1 MTDLPSRLSMTPTV
15 ARQTPKNEF
24 GNVLKDALSTV
35 AQGAGSLLGGVL
47 PGAGVVSAAVN
58 TVTGMSKSGGAVS
71 AQSAAS
77 GITSLNMGGG
87 ATASSVGLVGGNA
100 GGATESA
107 MATSNGNIG
116 GMGDMIGQMRAE
128 ADRSMAMQMQMQ
140 SESRDYNT
148 LSNVLKT
155 RHDSAKAAINNIR

>member
-1 MTDLPSRLSMTPTV
+1 MTDMPSRISMTPTV
-15 ARQTPKNEF
+15 ARQTQKAEF
-24 GNVLKDALSTV
+24 GNVLKDALTTA
-35 AQGAGSLLGGVL
+35 AQGASSLLGGVI
-47 PGAGVVSAAVN
+47 PGVGVVSAAVN
-58 TVTGMSKSGGAVS
+58 SVAGMSKPGAVS

-77 GITSLNMGGG
+77 GITSVNLGGS
-87 ATASSVGLVGGNA
+87 ASSGIVGGNA
-100 GGATESA
+100 GGATETA

-140 SESRDYNT
+140 QESRDYNT

>member
-1 MTDLPSRLSMTPTV
+1 MTDMPSRISMTPTV
-15 ARQTPKNEF
+15 ARQTQKAEF
-24 GNVLKDALSTV
+24 GNVLKDALSTA
-35 AQGAGSLLGGVL
+35 AQGASSLLGGVI
-47 PGAGVVSAAVN
+47 PGVGVVSAAVN
-58 TVTGMSKSGGAVS
+58 SVAGMSKPGAVS

-77 GITSLNMGGG
+77 GITSVNLGGG
-87 ATASSVGLVGGNA
+87 SAGGSGFIGGNA
-100 GGATESA
+100 GGAAETG

-140 SESRDYNT
+140 QESRDYNT

>member
-1 MTDLPSRLSMTPTV
+1 MPSRISMTPTV

-24 GNVLKDALSTV
+24 GNVLKDALTTT
-35 AQGAGSLLGGVL
+35 AQGATSLLGGVI
-47 PGAGVVSAAVN
+47 PGLGVVSAAVSSVGGL
-58 TVTGMSKSGGAVS
+58 TKSS

-77 GITSLNMGGG
+77 GITSLNMGSG
-87 ATASSVGLVGGNA
+87 ATASASGIGSVGGD
-100 GGATESA
+100 ATASA

>member
-1 MTDLPSRLSMTPTV
+1 MTDMPSRLSMTPTV

-47 PGAGVVSAAVN
+47 PGVGVVSAAVN
-58 TVTGMSKSGGAVS
+58 SVAGMAKSQGSVS

-77 GITSLNMGGG
+77 GLAPLNMGSG
-87 ATASSVGLVGGNA
+87 ASSGGMGMA
-100 GGATESA
+100 AGATETA
-107 MATSNGNIG
+107 MASSNNNIG

-128 ADRSMAMQMQMQ
+128 ADRSMAMQMKMQ